1 MGFSISTMRKSPK
14 RRETRMKVAILG
26 DLFVTNEVLQAAF
39 EAAFEKAER
48 TFEFVYLTD
57 TWPVTPVM
65 KTEEISEFVG
75 DEEEVCGVVGEA
87 EVILTHTAPITR
99 RVVETAG
106 RLRIIGAAR
115 GWPVNINWNACS
127 SRGVPVLYAPGRNS
141 TAVAEFTVGLML
153 AQSRN
158 ITRSHVSLMVERR
171 WRGDLYTYDVVGKE
185 LGSSTVGLIGA
196 GAIGS
201 KVARILHA
209 FGSRIL
215 VYDPRL
221 DGEQVKAMGAEPV
234 DLETLLKT
242 ADFISLHARLT
253 KETEGMI
260 GKREISFMKRNAY
273 LINTARSELINHDD
287 LYAALREKRIAGAAL
302 DVFEA
307 EPPPEDSPVYRLDNI
322 TATSHLAGSSI
333 QAAEIGA
340 RVLCEGVRDFL
351 IDGIPPKFCVN
362 PNYADHL
369 AGKDTAWKQ

>member
-1 MGFSISTMRKSPK
+1 
-14 RRETRMKVAILG
+14 MKVAILG

-39 EAAFEKAER
+39 EGAFRKTER
-48 TFEFVYLTD
+48 TFEYVYLTD

-87 EVILTHTAPITR
+87 EVILTHTAPITK
-99 RVVETAG
+99 RVIEKASS
-106 RLRIIGAAR
+106 LKIIGAAR

-127 SRGVPVLYAPGRNS
+127 SHGVPVLYAPGRNS

-153 AQSRN
+153 SQSRN

-185 LGSSTVGLIGA
+185 LGSSTIGLIGA

-209 FGSRIL
+209 FDSRIL

-221 DGEQVKAMGAEPV
+221 DGEQIKAMGAEPA

-260 GKREISFMKRNAY
+260 GKREISLMKRNAY
-273 LINTARSELINHDD
+273 IVNTARSELINYDE
-287 LYAALREKRIAGAAL
+287 LYAALKEKRIAGAAL

-307 EPPPEDSPVYRLDNI
+307 EPPPEGSPVYKLDNV

-340 RVLCEGVRDFL
+340 KVLCEGVHDFL
-351 IDGIPPKFCVN
+351 VNGIPPRFCVN
-362 PNYADHL
+362 PEYADHL
-369 AGKDTAWKQ
+369 ARKNTAWKQ